1 MAPRPKQTQPPAP
14 PITLPP
20 PGSAKKSGA
29 VAPVGSI
36 APPITIPPPGSAN
49 KSKTTTI
56 PSIGPTKVPGTS
68 QTTNL
73 SGIDQAELV
82 EIYRKANQALANAQR
97 FGIPDET
104 AQQILDTGQRPDTGF
119 ATFVP
124 GLKATGGFLKRAAGF
139 VLPDVLDVSDIP
151 LPGTAKNL
159 GGAIKGV
166 GERVLFGTDAGTA
179 EEAKKN
185 NELEKRKFSVASI
198 TSPPY
203 KLYQAGYR
211 SWVGLLKEAGDEL
224 DVWTGKAERGEEQF
238 YPLPPEYREKI
249 GPGGIF
255 RGGPKGL
262 ESLDVPRES
271 RGKAGFQWSE
281 LIATAKDPETGI
293 GNTLWRDV
301 TGNAYVDQLVGAF
314 GEVFADPFNL
324 ASAGVGGTAV
334 KTAGKAA
341 GLAPDAFRAAEL
353 ASDALR
359 AQGKAAIAR
368 EAALEALD
376 AAKAAGKAAEVTRA
390 QKAVDSATQA
400 LKQATADVK
409 GPKAP
414 RVRGR
419 DGAGALA
426 QRLVDQRADALKV
439 IEDAKTNPS
448 LYAPEQ
454 IGLANYTV
462 DIITD
467 EIIAKTASRGFAGL
481 IPGLGAAFK
490 ATTPVESLLG
500 VSGRLRVGLGGKMV
514 EIPGTE
520 RLTRPI
526 TYGIQGTR
534 EGIASRVGIG
544 AIVPT
549 GEGGIFTS
557 GLRRERADLR
567 TGAAGPETAGRSL
580 ELQAID
586 RAFRGN
592 RVRFVRDSVSTLARY
607 GLTRRFQ
614 PGKIQGKARNIAKT
628 LGKDVPADAGYT
640 KKDLNSVLPFV
651 TDATKR
657 GAAKLSESQ
666 TKALAA
672 IQGSLADFFKQS
684 EEIGGQTGRKIGFID
699 NYFPQ
704 MLSDE
709 ALAAIRSGGKPATDA
724 AKNLKINDLEAR
736 GNFTRRTLEE
746 GEDFFGRELTAEDIA
761 GGVIRLNQI
770 AKDGGWKYGKFFEED
785 VLSVLYK
792 YANRHAD
799 DMARQTTLAQAP
811 AIAPK
816 QFARELE
823 TSKKLIIGAFEPD
836 RAKSSF
842 RTYAERKAAGVAGA
856 DTARVDEI
864 IDKLSTNIDEI
875 VAMGTD
881 DASAAVLQDNLLRAA
896 NLDLN
901 EVLYGLKDSPFDLSL
916 DRFSTA
922 KEIMDRGFVSIGDA
936 APDVYA
942 DPRVLELFKTVKT
955 LTGDPEYTKAVLA
968 YYDQKLGFM
977 KSYMLATP
985 RNVALNVVG
994 NLYMMT
1000 MAGGAKMRNII
1011 EGRNIYKQILDMAR
1025 DGVPIDDAV
1034 RTVSAKLKPRGA
1046 LDRPAQLRAAPT
1058 EAEADL
1064 LRRMGLPVPEQ
1075 QLAPT
1080 GKVDDLI
1087 QQAVADAYAQYG
1099 GTGYGRYGEIGAEVG
1114 ADTAKTGAFLKG
1126 PAKGLTFPEEIR
1138 LPGGYKAIPLR
1149 PSGMKSVQKFKKETT
1164 VGRKLAEVGQTK
1176 PVKQFK
1182 KGFEFST
1189 DAIEWTTRKGSET
1202 VGSLATTTRRV
1213 AQSVEDAQRFE
1224 FMWDGLRQG
1233 LTPEEAVARVK
1244 YYLFDYQ
1251 DMTKLDV
1258 AGKRLFP
1265 FWMWMSRNTPLQLAV
1280 ATYNPRA
1287 YAFPEKFRRATED
1300 RDAQKFGSGFQLPPY
1315 MVDRG
1320 AFVTKDMGGFGQILD
1335 NPLLKVVDPGLPIV
1349 GFGEKNFFTEFLT
1362 NYEGGIIGP
1371 LTPAVRLPME
1381 LYANRIA
1388 AFRDPIVYENDVD
1401 PTSKRIEYAFRQ
1413 SFGMPIS
1420 LFSRYIATIPYAR
1433 RQEVIQQAFEL
1444 RYDENQPGD
1453 QALGA
1458 AFRILGF
1465 PFQPAPRQSVTK
1477 AVSNNNMR
1485 ELQNFVKDVETGL
1498 KREQQKVLDD
1508 AVKKAEE
1515 KLKQLGPTP

>member
-1 MAPRPKQTQPPAP
+1 M
-14 PITLPP
+14 
-20 PGSAKKSGA
+20 
-29 VAPVGSI
+29 
-36 APPITIPPPGSAN
+36 
-49 KSKTTTI
+49 
-56 PSIGPTKVPGTS
+56 
-68 QTTNL
+68 
-73 SGIDQAELV
+73 
-82 EIYRKANQALANAQR
+82 
-97 FGIPDET
+97 
-104 AQQILDTGQRPDTGF
+104 
-119 ATFVP
+119 
-124 GLKATGGFLKRAAGF
+124 
-139 VLPDVLDVSDIP
+139 
-151 LPGTAKNL
+151 
-159 GGAIKGV
+159 
-166 GERVLFGTDAGTA
+166 
-179 EEAKKN
+179 
-185 NELEKRKFSVASI
+185 
-198 TSPPY
+198 
-203 KLYQAGYR
+203 
-211 SWVGLLKEAGDEL
+211 
-224 DVWTGKAERGEEQF
+224 
-238 YPLPPEYREKI
+238 
-249 GPGGIF
+249 
-255 RGGPKGL
+255 
-262 ESLDVPRES
+262 
-271 RGKAGFQWSE
+271 
-281 LIATAKDPETGI
+281 
-293 GNTLWRDV
+293 
-301 TGNAYVDQLVGAF
+301 
-314 GEVFADPFNL
+314 
-324 ASAGVGGTAV
+324 
-334 KTAGKAA
+334 
-341 GLAPDAFRAAEL
+341 
-353 ASDALR
+353 
-359 AQGKAAIAR
+359 
-368 EAALEALD
+368 
-376 AAKAAGKAAEVTRA
+376 
-390 QKAVDSATQA
+390 
-400 LKQATADVK
+400 KQATASVK

-426 QRLVDQRADALKV
+426 QRLVDQRANALKV
-439 IEDAKTNPS
+439 LEDAKVNPS
-448 LYAPEQ
+448 VYAPEQ
-454 IGLANYTV
+454 IGLARYTV
-462 DIITD
+462 DVITD

-481 IPGLGAAFK
+481 IPSLGAAFK
-490 ATTPVESLLG
+490 APSSAESLLG
-500 VSGRLRVGLGGKMV
+500 VSGRLRFGFGDKML

-526 TYGIQGTR
+526 TYATQATR

-557 GLRRERADLR
+557 GLRPERADLR
-567 TGAAGPETAGRSL
+567 TGKASPEKAGRSL

-586 RAFRGN
+586 RNFRGN

-614 PGKIQGKARNIAKT
+614 PNKATRGVRNIAKT
-628 LGKDVPADAGYT
+628 LGKDIPADAGFT
-640 KKDLNSVLPFV
+640 KADLNSVLPFV
-651 TDATKR
+651 TNATKR
-657 GAAKLSESQ
+657 AAAAASLGDGQ

-672 IQGSLADFFKQS
+672 IQGLLADFFKQS
-684 EEIGGQTGRKIGFID
+684 DEIGAQTGRKIGFID

-724 AKNLKINDLEAR
+724 AKNLKINNLEAR
-736 GNFTRRTLEE
+736 GNFTPRTLEE
-746 GEDFFGRELTAEDIA
+746 GNEFFGTVLTAEDLA
-761 GGVIRLNQI
+761 GGVVRLNQI

-811 AIAPK
+811 VIAPK

-823 TSKKLIIGAFEPD
+823 TSKRLVLTTFEPK
-836 RAKSSF
+836 RAKKSF
-842 RTYAERKAAGVAGA
+842 SAYAKRKAAGVAGA
-856 DTARVDEI
+856 DTAQVDELI
-864 IDKLSTNIDEI
+864 ERLNTNIDEI
-875 VAMGTD
+875 AAAGLD
-881 DASAAVLQDNLLRAA
+881 DASALVMQDSLLRAA

-922 KEIMDRGFVSIGDA
+922 DEIINRGFVSIGEA

-955 LTGDPEYTKAVLA
+955 LTGDPQYTKALLA

-985 RNVALNVVG
+985 RNVALNVMG
-994 NLYMMT
+994 NFYMMT
-1000 MAGGAKMRNII
+1000 MAGGAKVRNIV

-1046 LDRPAQLRAAPT
+1046 LDRPAQLRAVPT

-1064 LRRMGLPVPEQ
+1064 LRRMGLSVPEQ
-1075 QLAPT
+1075 QLAAT
-1080 GKVDDLI
+1080 GTVDDLI

-1114 ADTAKTGAFLKG
+1114 ADTARTGAFLKG

-1149 PSGMKSVQKFKKETT
+1149 PSAVLDTTKTGKKLIATGKKLTESRPARAVSEAKKT
-1164 VGRKLAEVGQTK
+1164 VAKTKTGRRVA
-1176 PVKQFK
+1176 
-1182 KGFEFST
+1182 GFFDKTT
-1189 DAIEWTTRKGSET
+1189 DAIGWTNRNISAGI
-1202 VGSLATTTRRV
+1202 GALPTTTRRV

-1265 FWMWMSRNTPLQLAV
+1265 FWMWLSRNTPLQLAV

-1287 YAFPEKFRRATED
+1287 YAFPEKLRRATED
-1300 RDAQKFGSGFQLPPY
+1300 RDAQKFGSGFQLPQY

-1320 AFVTKDMGGFGQILD
+1320 AFVTKEMKGFGAPFSRIVIDPNL
-1335 NPLLKVVDPGLPIV
+1335 PLV
-1349 GFGEKNFFTEFLT
+1349 GFGEKNFFTEFLD

-1371 LTPAVRLPME
+1371 LTPAVRVPLE

-1388 AFRDPIVYENDVD
+1388 AFRDPIVFENDVD

-1420 LFSRYIATIPYAR
+1420 LFSRYIASVPQLR
-1433 RQEVIQQAFEL
+1433 RQEILQIAFDL

-1465 PFQPAPRQSVTK
+1465 PFQPLPRDSVTK

-1485 ELQNFVKDVETGL
+1485 ELENYVKDVEKGL
-1498 KREQQKVLDD
+1498 KREQTKVLDD
-1508 AVKKAEE
+1508 AAEE
-1515 KLKQLGPTP
+1515 AEKRLKELETP